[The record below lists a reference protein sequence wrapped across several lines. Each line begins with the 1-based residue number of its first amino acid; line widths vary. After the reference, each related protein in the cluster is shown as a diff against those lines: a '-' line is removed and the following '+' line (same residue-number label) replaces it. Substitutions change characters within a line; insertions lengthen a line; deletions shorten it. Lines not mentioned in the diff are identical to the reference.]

1 MSLPSEFFS
10 TDLSPSEFKTAVSL
24 YHLSDSKGQVTATT
38 EELSILTGY
47 SAESLR
53 RAFRGLEAAG
63 LLETTRTKRNFGKWS
78 KNQYQLVL
86 PSHNPVDLEPEPS
99 HKAVGSTADYVPSDT
114 MTTMITG
121 SQVSNTRNT
130 SYFLVRAAGAS
141 GEEIVVS
148 NWKDDDDGIAGV
160 GLFEDELDGGQPK
173 PKVDKRKSS
182 TRNLRPESE
191 WTTND
196 IAAEFSQ
203 QLGKRFPYTPGLV
216 NTAALRGALSNY
228 RRQYGTSPEVEMQ
241 LMRMFF
247 ADQHNLKNA
256 DSEAHRIHGRYLN
269 MFKTH
274 LNKAY
279 EILGLEPNHRVTN
292 LPSGVSSETELSDK
306 YVYASDGRK
315 FDRSIVGR
323 SALKRYEEKLKNA
336 RTAETG
342 TA

>member
-10 TDLSPSEFKTAVSL
+10 TDLSAVEFKTAVSL
-24 YHLSDSKGQVTATT
+24 YHLSDNAGRVDVTT
-38 EELSILTGY
+38 EELTVLTGY

-78 KNQYQLVL
+78 KNRYQLVL
-86 PSHNPVDLEPEPS
+86 PSHRAVESEPEPS
-99 HKAVGSTADYVPSDT
+99 HKAVGSTADYVSSDT
-114 MTTMITG
+114 VTTMTTG

-130 SYFLVRAAGAS
+130 SYFLVRAGGAS

-148 NWKDDDDGIAGV
+148 RWRDDDDGIAGV
-160 GLFEDELDGGQPK
+160 GLFEDEMDGGQPK

-216 NTAALRGALSNY
+216 NTAALRGALSTY
-228 RRQYGTSPEVEMQ
+228 RTKYGTSPEVEMQ

-247 ADQHNLKNA
+247 DDERNLKNA

-274 LNKAY
+274 LSKAY
-279 EILGLEPNHRVTN
+279 EILGLEPNQRITGIT
-292 LPSGVSSETELSDK
+292 SGVSYTDSGRDE

-315 FDRSIVGR
+315 FDNSIAGR
-323 SALKRYEEKLKNA
+323 SALTRYEKKLENVQPTEA
-336 RTAETG
+336 STT
-342 TA
+342 

>member
-1 MSLPSEFFS
+1 MSLPPEFFS
-10 TDLSPSEFKTAVSL
+10 TELSPAEFKTVVSL
-24 YHLSDSKGQVTATT
+24 YHLADAQAQVKVTT
-38 EELSILTGY
+38 DELSVLTGY
-47 SAESLR
+47 STESLR
-53 RAFRGLEAAG
+53 RAFRGLEEAG
-63 LLETTRTKRNFGKWS
+63 LLETIRTKRNLGKWS
-78 KNQYQLVL
+78 KNVYQLVL
-86 PSHNPVDLEPEPS
+86 PSHSLVESEPEPS
-99 HKAVGSTADYVPSDT
+99 HRVVGSTADYMPSDT
-114 MTTMITG
+114 MTTMTTG

-148 NWKDDDDGIAGV
+148 RWNEDDDGIAGV
-160 GLFEDELDGGQPK
+160 GLFEDEMDGGQPK

-196 IAAEFSQ
+196 VAAEFSQ

-216 NTAALRGALSNY
+216 NTTAIRGALSNY
-228 RRQYGTSPEVEMQ
+228 RRQYGTSPEVELQ
-241 LMRMFF
+241 LMRLFF
-247 ADQHNLKNA
+247 DDDRNLKNA

-274 LNKAY
+274 LSKAY
-279 EILGLEPNHRVTN
+279 EMLGLEPNQRLTG
-292 LPSGVSSETELSDK
+292 LASGVSPTASPLDE

-315 FDRSIVGR
+315 FDKSIAGR
-323 SALKRYEEKLKNA
+323 SALKRYEQKLENA
-336 RTAETG
+336 LTTDAG